1 MKTVIERTEKIPS
14 YALSYVVNG
23 DASGLEEKDLET
35 IDSFMD
41 KFFMLGTVIV
51 SPQDSEEYF
60 TDNPAFGLPC
70 MVVDTDII
78 VLTS

>member
-1 MKTVIERTEKIPS
+1 MKTVIERTEKIPA
-14 YALSYVVNG
+14 YALSYLVNG
-23 DASGLEEKDLET
+23 DASGLEERELET

-41 KFFMLGTVIV
+41 KFSMLGPVIV

-60 TDNPAFGLPC
+60 THTPAFGLPC